1 MLEGIGPGMAV
12 RPGGPRRALAVGLAA
27 ALLGPASLHLL
38 PDLGGPVAGEIL
50 LSNVSMWVLAAAV
63 LWLVLRWERRP
74 LSSIGLEW
82 PSGRLVLLAIGG
94 GVGVTVAGLVIT
106 GALVS
111 LSVIRQP
118 PEGLAVLDELSAGH
132 RVMLVITAAVTEEI
146 LYRGYPIERLGELTS
161 LWLGAVVAGAV
172 FLAVHFPFWG
182 PAAVPM
188 QATATVGLVGL
199 YVWRRNLPAA
209 MIAHATIDTLLLL
222 VLPALI

>member
-1 MLEGIGPGMAV
+1 
-12 RPGGPRRALAVGLAA
+12 
-27 ALLGPASLHLL
+27 
-38 PDLGGPVAGEIL
+38 
-50 LSNVSMWVLAAAV
+50 MWVLAGAV
-63 LWLVLRWERRP
+63 VWLVLRWERRP
-74 LSSIGLEW
+74 LSSIGLER
-82 PSGRLVLLAIGG
+82 PSGRLVLLAVGV
-94 GVGVTVAGLVIT
+94 GVGVTAAGLVIT

-118 PEGLAVLDELSAGH
+118 PEGLAVLGELSTGH
-132 RVMLVITAAVTEEI
+132 RVVLVVTAAVTEEI

-161 LWLGAVVAGAV
+161 LWLGAAIAGTI

-199 YVWRRNLPAA
+199 YVWKRNLPAA